1 MSVYDMYKEDFKKER
16 DSQRKQKE
24 EELLRMQR
32 EIKTEVQI
40 QQRVVDSIVERG
52 WDDLEH
58 EYDMQHQ
65 LV

>member
-1 MSVYDMYKEDFKKER
+1 MSIYDMYTEDYKKEKEL
-16 DSQRKQKE
+16 QRKQKE

-32 EIKTEVQI
+32 EINSEMQI
-40 QQRVVDSIVERG
+40 QQKVVNDITERG

-58 EYDMQHQ
+58 EYDIQHE

>member
-1 MSVYDMYKEDFKKER
+1 MSLVEGIRKTEG
-16 DSQRKQKE
+16 KQKE

-40 QQRVVDSIVERG
+40 QQRVVDSISERG

-58 EYDMQHQ
+58 KYDMQHQ